1 MKELPYFRFT
11 SQEWQNGMITLE
23 SMEDQGVFINAC
35 SYYWLSNCSI
45 TIAVLK
51 QRLKGYEKS
60 IDTLIEKEIIY
71 DNGGNIT
78 IGFLDEQWGDL
89 KEYREKKQIAGR
101 KGGLKKSSNA
111 KAQLKHNSSY
121 KDKDKDKKKDKD
133 NITEVI
139 TIFNSITKKSFKTT
153 SEKTRK
159 LVQARIND
167 GYKKEDFERVI
178 KYKNEKWK
186 YNDEMKAY
194 IRPETLLSN
203 KFESY
208 LNECPKPKK
217 PGIKHAQP
225 DIPFEKP
232 TAEDFEQYKQQ
243 LGVKNEKEEPR
254 K

>member
-1 MKELPYFRFT
+1 MAKELPYYRIT
-11 SQEWQNGMITLE
+11 CQEWQNGHISTM
-23 SMEDQGVFINAC
+23 SDSCKGVFADIC
-35 SYYWLSNCSI
+35 PYYWVQNCQVTFEMLSEKFKTKPKTIQKLIKREVIKVQNGVVSI
-45 TIAVLK
+45 SFLNKQMAELNKNNKYFSDMGKLGQKVKKKKAPLK
-51 QRLKGYEKS
+51 PPLSPRL
-60 IDTLIEKEIIY
+60 
-71 DNGGNIT
+71 
-78 IGFLDEQWGDL
+78 
-89 KEYREKKQIAGR
+89 
-101 KGGLKKSSNA
+101 
-111 KAQLKHNSSY
+111 SY
-121 KDKDKDKKKDKD
+121 KDKDKEKDKD

-217 PGIKHAQP
+217 AEIKKVEP
-225 DIPFEKP
+225 
-232 TAEDFEQYKQQ
+232 
-243 LGVKNEKEEPR
+243 EKEFVPPTPEEM
-254 K
+254 KAIKKKAEKMGLAI